1 MLIAAGYIVNK
12 TRSTPKINE
21 PRLGDDVLGGWGGG
35 HVCQW
40 GGRKV
45 YIKEEQGGI
54 ASAFNNCFVKP
65 YLSAILSAMQMYSR
79 KHLLSMKLY

>member
-1 MLIAAGYIVNK
+1 MG
-12 TRSTPKINE
+12 E
-21 PRLGDDVLGGWGGG
+21 
-35 HVCQW
+35 